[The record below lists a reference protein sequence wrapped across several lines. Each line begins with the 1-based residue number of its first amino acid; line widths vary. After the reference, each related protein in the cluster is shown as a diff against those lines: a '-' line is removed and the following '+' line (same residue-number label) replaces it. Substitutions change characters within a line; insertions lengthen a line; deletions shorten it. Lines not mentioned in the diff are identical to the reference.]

1 MRPALLVLGAG
12 HLALGAYMALAP
24 GSFFRTIAGFGAR
37 NDHFVRDV
45 STYNLAYGAVLL
57 VAASRRSWRL
67 PVLAFG
73 ALQYVVHAIN
83 HLIDI
88 DKAHPKSSGPLD
100 FVSLSL
106 TAVVLLLLVRSAAA
120 ERSGPAGPSGGA
132 GEGA

>member
-1 MRPALLVLGAG
+1 MSVRLLRPAILLLGAG

-24 GSFFRTIAGFGAR
+24 GSFFEKIAGFGAR

-45 STYNLAYGAVLL
+45 STYNIAYGAVLL
-57 VAASRRSWRL
+57 VASARPSWRL

-73 ALQYVVHAIN
+73 ALQYVLHAIN

-100 FVSLSL
+100 FISLSL
-106 TAVVLLLLVRSAAA
+106 TALVLLLLVRAAAA
-120 ERSGPAGPSGGA
+120 ERSD
-132 GEGA
+132 